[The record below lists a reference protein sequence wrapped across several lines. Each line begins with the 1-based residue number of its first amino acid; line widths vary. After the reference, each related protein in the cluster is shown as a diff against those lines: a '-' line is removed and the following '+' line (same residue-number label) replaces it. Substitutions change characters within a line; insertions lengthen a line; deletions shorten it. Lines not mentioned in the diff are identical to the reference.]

1 MYPYLPPY
9 QDTTSGRLQLMIY
22 HRLLSSLLAPKSSP
36 LATDFASMWKKA
48 GVSPTAKFSPKF
60 HEDTEL
66 PGEVTCLENLVG
78 MWYNSVEMLSAR
90 SVDPELTIEWRTV
103 DRDTSSREVKV
114 EEAAVPEEPVVAEVA
129 DSDAKVEVPLQTT
142 EATAVAQDDI
152 AEVVMETD
160 AQNGG
165 GGGGS
170 ATATVLVKET
180 NGKGAE
186 SSEDLHRHRSIVIGT
201 TTFLQEDDVL
211 DRHLSDILELW
222 NGKRQPR
229 GVDIEL
235 TRRCK

>member
-1 MYPYLPPY
+1 
-9 QDTTSGRLQLMIY
+9 
-22 HRLLSSLLAPKSSP
+22 
-36 LATDFASMWKKA
+36 MWKKA
-48 GVSPTAKFSPKF
+48 GVSPNAKFSPKF

-66 PGEVTCLENLVG
+66 PGEVTCLEDLVA

-103 DRDTSSREVKV
+103 DRDTSSRESKA
-114 EEAAVPEEPVVAEVA
+114 EEAAVPEETVVADVV
-129 DSDAKVEVPLQTT
+129 DSASVKVEVPLQTT

-160 AQNGG
+160 APNGTG
-165 GGGGS
+165 
-170 ATATVLVKET
+170 ATATVIMKET

-186 SSEDLHRHRSIVIGT
+186 TSEDLHRHRSIVIGT